1 MDEDMLLTSF
11 KATFPAWEPL
21 ALFFLVV
28 CSTSGNFSPGHSY
41 TFTLADMA
49 QELIM
54 LQLH

>member
-1 MDEDMLLTSF
+1 MDKAMLLPFF
-11 KATFPAWEPL
+11 KATFPAGEPL
-21 ALFFLVV
+21 ALFFLVA

>member
-1 MDEDMLLTSF
+1 MDEDMLSTSF

-49 QELIM
+49 QELSM